1 VGEEVNRLSVFGF
14 ILTGVLA
21 VFLIVV
27 VGDIPS
33 FGDPDTPA
41 TKQVR
46 LFGLAETGAAEILKQ
61 GIVPEGLDDL
71 IQRRELPPIVRIER
85 IPGREGEWDAYVRKR
100 EFFYP
105 DEEKYYFIR
114 KEGEG
119 IAVFRHAFVVRWIEK
134 GERET
139 RVPNMVTYG
148 LADYRGYDTLGET
161 AVIFT
166 AGVSV
171 ILLLRRREGR

>member
-1 VGEEVNRLSVFGF
+1 MNRLSVFGF

-21 VFLIVV
+21 IFFVEVV
-27 VGDIPS
+27 SDIPN
-33 FGDPDTPA
+33 FGEHNTPA
-41 TKQVR
+41 TKYVR
-46 LFGLAETGAAEILKQ
+46 LFGLAETGAAEILKR

-71 IQRRELPPIVRIER
+71 IQRRKLPPIVRIER
-85 IPGREGEWDAYVRKR
+85 IPKKEGEWNAYIRKM

-119 IAVFRHAFVVRWIEK
+119 IAVFRYAFVVRWIEK
-134 GERET
+134 GEHET

>member
-1 VGEEVNRLSVFGF
+1 VNRLSGFGF

-21 VFLIVV
+21 ILFIVV
-27 VGDIPS
+27 VSDIPN
-33 FGDPDTPA
+33 FGDPNTPA
-41 TKQVR
+41 TKYVR
-46 LFGLAETGAAEILKQ
+46 LFGLAETGAAETLKR
-61 GIVPEGLDDL
+61 GVVPIGLGDM
-71 IQRRELPPIVRIER
+71 IQRRKLPPIIRIDR
-85 IPGREGEWDAYVRKR
+85 VPGGEGEWNGYVQKR

-119 IAVFRHAFVVRWIEK
+119 IAIFRHAFVVRWIEK

-139 RVPNMVTYG
+139 HVPNMVTYG

>member
-1 VGEEVNRLSVFGF
+1 VNRLSAFGF

-21 VFLIVV
+21 IFFLVV
-27 VGDIPS
+27 VSDIPH
-33 FGDPDTPA
+33 FGDPNTPA
-41 TKQVR
+41 TKYVR
-46 LFGLAETGAAEILKQ
+46 LFGLAETGASETLKR
-61 GIVPEGLDDL
+61 GVIPTGLDDL
-71 IQRRELPPIVRIER
+71 IQKRGFPPIVRIEE
-85 IPGREGEWDAYVRKR
+85 IPGTEGEWNAYVQKR

-119 IAVFRHAFVVRWIEK
+119 IAIFRHAFVVRWIEK

-139 RVPNMVTYG
+139 RVTNMVTYG

>member
-1 VGEEVNRLSVFGF
+1 VNRLSVFGF

-21 VFLIVV
+21 IFFIVV
-27 VGDIPS
+27 VSDIPN
-33 FGDPDTPA
+33 FGDPNTPA
-41 TKQVR
+41 TKYVR
-46 LFGLAETGAAEILKQ
+46 LFGLAETGAAETLNR
-61 GIVPEGLDDL
+61 GVVPIGLDNL
-71 IQRRELPPIVRIER
+71 IKGRRLPPIVRIEEIR
-85 IPGREGEWDAYVRKR
+85 GTEGEWNAYVQKR

-119 IAVFRHAFVVRWIEK
+119 IAIFRHAFVVRWIEK

-139 RVPNMVTYG
+139 HVTNMVTYG

>member
-1 VGEEVNRLSVFGF
+1 MNRFSAFSF

-21 VFLIVV
+21 IFFIVV
-27 VGDIPS
+27 VSDIPN
-33 FGDPDTPA
+33 FGDPNTPA
-41 TKQVR
+41 TKYVR
-46 LFGLAETGAAEILKQ
+46 LFGLAETGVAEILKN
-61 GIVPEGLDDL
+61 GIVPGGLDDL
-71 IQRRELPPIVRIER
+71 IQRRKLPPIVRIER
-85 IPGREGEWDAYVRKR
+85 IPGREGEWNAYVRKK

-119 IAVFRHAFVVRWIEK
+119 IAIFRHAFVVRWIEK

-139 RVPNMVTYG
+139 HVPNMVTYG
-148 LADYRGYDTLGET
+148 LVDYKGYDTLGET

-166 AGVSV
+166 AGMSV

>member
-1 VGEEVNRLSVFGF
+1 VKRLAGFSF
-14 ILTGVLA
+14 ILIGLLA
-21 VFLIVV
+21 ILFIVV
-27 VGDIPS
+27 VTDIPD
-33 FGDPDTPA
+33 FGDPNTPA
-41 TKQVR
+41 TKYVR
-46 LFGLAETGAAEILKQ
+46 LFGFAETGAAETLKR
-61 GIVPEGLDDL
+61 GIIPGGLEHL
-71 IQRRELPPIVRIER
+71 IQRRKLPPIVRTEE
-85 IPGREGEWDAYVRKR
+85 IPGREGEWNAYVRKK

-119 IAVFRHAFVVRWIEK
+119 VAVFRYAFVVRWIEK
-134 GERET
+134 GEHET
-139 RVPNMVTYG
+139 HVPNMVTYG

>member
-1 VGEEVNRLSVFGF
+1 MKRLSGIGI
-14 ILTGVLA
+14 ILVGLLA
-21 VFLIVV
+21 ILFVV
-27 VGDIPS
+27 VVSDIPD
-33 FGDPDTPA
+33 FGDPNTPA
-41 TKQVR
+41 TKYVR
-46 LFGLAETGAAEILKQ
+46 LFGLAETGAAETLKR
-61 GIVPEGLDDL
+61 GIVPVGLGEL
-71 IQRRELPPIVRIER
+71 IHRRKLPRIVRIEEV
-85 IPGREGEWDAYVRKR
+85 PGTEGEWNAYVQKR

-114 KEGEG
+114 KEGDG

>member
-1 VGEEVNRLSVFGF
+1 M
-14 ILTGVLA
+14 
-21 VFLIVV
+21 
-27 VGDIPS
+27 
-33 FGDPDTPA
+33 
-41 TKQVR
+41 
-46 LFGLAETGAAEILKQ
+46 
-61 GIVPEGLDDL
+61 GLDSF
-71 IQRRELPPIVRIER
+71 IQKRGLPPIVRIEE
-85 IPGREGEWDAYVRKR
+85 IPGTEGEWNAYVQKR

-114 KEGEG
+114 EEGHG
-119 IAVFRHAFVVRWIEK
+119 ITVFRYAFVVRWIEK

>member
-1 VGEEVNRLSVFGF
+1 VNRLSVFGF

-21 VFLIVV
+21 IFFIVV
-27 VGDIPS
+27 VSDIPN
-33 FGDPDTPA
+33 FGDPNTPA
-41 TKQVR
+41 TKYVR
-46 LFGLAETGAAEILKQ
+46 LFGLAETGAAETLNR
-61 GIVPEGLDDL
+61 GAVPIGLDNL
-71 IQRRELPPIVRIER
+71 IKERGLPPIIRIEE
-85 IPGREGEWDAYVRKR
+85 IPGTEEEWNAYVRKR

-105 DEEKYYFIR
+105 DQEKYYFIR

-119 IAVFRHAFVVRWIEK
+119 IAIFRHAFVVRWIEK

-139 RVPNMVTYG
+139 HVTNMVTYG

>member
-1 VGEEVNRLSVFGF
+1 MNRLSAFGF

-21 VFLIVV
+21 ILFIVV
-27 VGDIPS
+27 VSDLPN
-33 FGDPDTPA
+33 FGDPNTPA
-41 TKQVR
+41 TKHVR
-46 LFGLAETGAAEILKQ
+46 LFGLAETGASETLKR
-61 GIVPEGLDDL
+61 GIVPLGLDNL
-71 IQRRELPPIVRIER
+71 IKRRGLPPIVRIEE
-85 IPGREGEWDAYVRKR
+85 IPGREGEWNAYIRKR

-119 IAVFRHAFVVRWIEK
+119 IAIFRHAFVVRWIEK

-139 RVPNMVTYG
+139 HVPNMVTYG

-166 AGVSV
+166 AGMSV

>member
-1 VGEEVNRLSVFGF
+1 VKRFSGFSF
-14 ILTGVLA
+14 ILIGLLSIL
-21 VFLIVV
+21 FLVV
-27 VGDIPS
+27 VSDIPD
-33 FGDPDTPA
+33 FGDPNTPA
-41 TKQVR
+41 TKYVR
-46 LFGLAETGAAEILKQ
+46 LFGLAETGATETLTR
-61 GIVPEGLDDL
+61 GFVPEGLQDL
-71 IQRRELPPIVRIER
+71 IKKRRLPPIVRIEKLT
-85 IPGREGEWDAYVRKR
+85 GTGGGWNAYVRKK

-119 IAVFRHAFVVRWIEK
+119 IAVFRYAFVIRWMEK

-139 RVPNMVTYG
+139 HVPNMVTYG

-171 ILLLRRREGR
+171 MLLLRRREGR

>member
-1 VGEEVNRLSVFGF
+1 VKQQSVFSF
-14 ILTGVLA
+14 ILIGLLA
-21 VFLIVV
+21 ILFIVV
-27 VGDIPS
+27 VSDIPD
-33 FGDPDTPA
+33 FGDPNTPA
-41 TKQVR
+41 TKYVR
-46 LFGLAETGAAEILKQ
+46 LFGLAETGAAETLKQ
-61 GIVPEGLDDL
+61 GIVPGGLDNL
-71 IQRRELPPIVRIER
+71 IWRRKLPPIVRMEKVA
-85 IPGREGEWDAYVRKR
+85 GREGEWNGYVRKK

-114 KEGEG
+114 QEGEG
-119 IAVFRHAFVVRWIEK
+119 IAVFRYAFVVRWIEK

-139 RVPNMVTYG
+139 DVPNMVTYG